1 MSKSKYVIVLA
12 IMATFSFF
20 GYQCSSTEM
29 TSAKLYIQQK
39 NYDKAIESINKEI
52 QKNPNSDEGYFYLGT
67 VYHEKQNYKEMATAF
82 SKSLAIS
89 NRFAADISKYRKDA
103 YGIMVN
109 RGAAA
114 YQNAAKAS
122 QGGKSQDTIRGYLEK
137 AAFNFNEALTIQP
150 DSIILYKNL
159 LLVHSLLNDVEK
171 LEDQAKEYYK
181 KEKTSMSYQFYGS
194 VLYAKAKKELDK
206 FKETKNPY
214 DSVNAMA
221 MYNDLIPVLKEG
233 FFKYPDNSEILSSL
247 SSSYSDANR
256 LSEAVSVFEES
267 VKQNPKN
274 EKYRFNYGTLL
285 LNSNKYEEAIQQF
298 DEALKI
304 NESYPN
310 AIYNMAVA
318 YVKWGTQINKEN
330 SEKNDNKVDN
340 NLYKQKYE
348 KALPYLEKYVTID
361 SKNAAIFELMGK
373 VYSVLGKK
381 TEAKNAFDKADALRK

>member
-12 IMATFSFF
+12 IMAAFSFF

-52 QKNPNSDEGYFYLGT
+52 QKNPNSDEGYYFLGT
-67 VYHEKQNYKEMATAF
+67 IYHEKQNYKEMANAF
-82 SKSLAIS
+82 NKSLAIS
-89 NRFAADISKYRKDA
+89 NRFAGDISKFRKDA
-103 YGIMVN
+103 YATMVN
-109 RGAAA
+109 RGATA
-114 YQNAAKAS
+114 YKNAYNAS
-122 QGGKSQDTIRGYLEK
+122 QGNKPQDSIKGYLEK

-150 DSIILYKNL
+150 DSVVLYKNL

-171 LEDQAKEYYK
+171 LEDQAKEYFK
-181 KEKTSMSYQFYGS
+181 KEKTSTSYQFYGS

-214 DSVNAMA
+214 DSVAAMNT
-221 MYNDLIPVLKEG
+221 YNEIIPVLKEG
-233 FFKYPDNSEILSSL
+233 FFKYPDNAEILSSL

-285 LNSNKYEEAIQQF
+285 LNSNKYEEAIKQF
-298 DEALKI
+298 EEALKI

-310 AIYNMAVA
+310 AIYNLAVA

-330 SEKNDNKVDN
+330 AEKNDSKVDN

-381 TEAKNAFDKADALRK
+381 DEAKNAFDKADALRK

>member
-1 MSKSKYVIVLA
+1 MSKSKYLIVLA

-67 VYHEKQNYKEMATAF
+67 IYHEKQNYKEMNSAF
-82 SKSLAIS
+82 NKSLAIS
-89 NRFAADISKYRKDA
+89 NRFASDIKKYKSDA
-103 YGIMVN
+103 YAIVVN
-109 RGAAA
+109 RGAKA
-114 YQNAAKAS
+114 YGDAVKAS
-122 QGGKSQDTIRGYLEK
+122 KENKSQDTINTFLVK
-137 AAFNFNEALTIQP
+137 AGNSFNDALDIQP
-150 DSIILYKNL
+150 DSVVLYKNL
-159 LLVHSLLNDVEK
+159 LLVHSIIGDVEK
-171 LEDQAKEYYK
+171 MEDQARAYYK
-181 KEKTSMSYQFYGS
+181 KEKTAMSYQFFGS

-214 DSVNAMA
+214 DSVAAMTS
-221 MYNDLIPVLKEG
+221 YNEIIPVLKEG
-233 FFKYPDNSEILSSL
+233 FFKYPDNAEILSSL

-256 LSEAVSVFEES
+256 LSEAISVFEES

-298 DEALKI
+298 EEALKI

-310 AIYNMAVA
+310 AIYNTAVA

-330 SEKNDNKVDN
+330 AEKNDSKVDN

-381 TEAKNAFDKADALRK
+381 DEAKNAFEKADALRK